1 MENVA
6 QMSVLQSEKVALQ
19 EMISTEKLPGIDSVV
34 QAGSDSKT
42 TDK

>member
-19 EMISTEKLPGIDSVV
+19 EMISTDIRVRLN
-34 QAGSDSKT
+34 
-42 TDK
+42 